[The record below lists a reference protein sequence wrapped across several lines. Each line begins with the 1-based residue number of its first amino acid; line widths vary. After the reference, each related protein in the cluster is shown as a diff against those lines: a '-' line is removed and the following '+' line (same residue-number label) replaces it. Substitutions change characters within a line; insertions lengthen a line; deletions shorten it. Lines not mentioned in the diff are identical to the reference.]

1 MDKFISSYDN
11 QRKIFLADTDSY
23 TIIISG
29 FTEKELIYKI
39 KIATLLYD
47 NVFIPAAYMWQSEQ
61 MREVMYKIQSLIL
74 TENVLPIIR
83 KSKETRDIKDY
94 FEKRQS
100 ETNIVKNLEV
110 YKIPVLS
117 SEIATKENERDMN
130 FLNDLNVCLHLEGK
144 SVKDEFI
151 ALWKKDLTNSTDIYS
166 LSMILYQSNIDM
178 VNYNL
183 IISCLKNDLDY
194 EHFSRSVLIDYILSL
209 DIDDRIKEKLQER
222 TSWLYLKANANASD
236 SDFYLSRNMSS
247 VHVYKANIRMY
258 SELLKNFGIN
268 ESMIMSL
275 TCEEIIRI
283 KNSPEYLKFISSY
296 VQIVND
302 IYFEQQDIMEKANKK
317 INTTLKNER
326 IKRNVFR
333 EVASVMEKSEAIF
346 IGLIINYFSSGAI
359 SKEALILSGGISAV
373 SLIMKKINIINKLLE
388 KTAFVDFKDYILKEQ
403 YKNRMNQC
411 INRVLL

>member
-23 TIIISG
+23 TIIKSG
-29 FTEKELIYKI
+29 FTEKDLIYKI
-39 KIATLLYD
+39 KTATLLYD

-83 KSKETRDIKDY
+83 KSKETRDVKDY

-110 YKIPVLS
+110 YKIPALS
-117 SEIATKENERDMN
+117 SEMATKENERDMN
-130 FLNDLNVCLHLEGK
+130 FLNSLNVCLHLEEK

-151 ALWKKDLTNSTDIYS
+151 ALWEKDLTNSTDIYS
-166 LSMILYQSNIDM
+166 ISMILYQSSIDIA
-178 VNYNL
+178 NYNL
-183 IISCLKNDLDY
+183 IISSLKNDVDY
-194 EHFSRSVLIDYILSL
+194 ENFSRSVLIDYILSL
-209 DIDDRIKEKLQER
+209 NIDDRIKEKLQER
-222 TSWLYLKANANASD
+222 ISWLYLKANANASD
-236 SDFYLSRNMSS
+236 SDFYLSKNMSN
-247 VHVYKANIRMY
+247 VYVYKANLRMY
-258 SELLKNFGIN
+258 LELLNNFGIN

-296 VQIVND
+296 IQMVNN

-317 INTTLKNER
+317 INTTLRNER
-326 IKRNVFR
+326 IKRKVFR
-333 EVASVMEKSEAIF
+333 GVASVMEKSEAIF
-346 IGLIINYFSSGAI
+346 IGLIINYFSNSPI
-359 SKEALILSGGISAV
+359 NKEAFIWTSGISAV
-373 SLIMKKINIINKLLE
+373 SYIMKNLDIINKLLE
-388 KTAFVDFKDYILKEQ
+388 KTAFIDFKDYILKEK
-403 YKNRMNQC
+403 YKSKMNQC
-411 INRVLL
+411 INGVIL